1 MGMSYKIDP
10 KRRVVL
16 TRGWGV
22 ITTRD
27 LLDLTSRVLV
37 DLRFDP
43 TYRSLADLRE
53 VTDVQVDHMATMH
66 TAVTPVF
73 VGGTRRAIVAT
84 SDVAYESACAFAT
97 FAQRSGHDV
106 RIFRD
111 MQLAEAWLEL

>member
-1 MGMSYKIDP
+1 MGMTYKIDQ

-16 TRGWGV
+16 TRGWGL

-27 LLDLTSRVLV
+27 VLDLTSRLLV
-37 DLRFDP
+37 DPRFDP
-43 TYRSLADLRE
+43 TYRSLADLRD
-53 VTDVQVDHMATMH
+53 VTDVDVDHMATVH

-73 VGGTRRAIVAT
+73 AGGTRRALVAT
-84 SDVAYESACAFAT
+84 SDVAYESATAFAS
-97 FAQRSGHDV
+97 FAQRSGQDV